1 MVSMRRLF
9 SILLAGLVVWAGVA
23 AAGPPLSAANARVE
37 RVCGCPGCDPAH
49 CCCLESAPAE
59 VPHPLEALPAGS
71 PSVFHPSEFLSA
83 SGSVLSLPKR
93 REAWLPAPDSFLPL
107 PGPVA
112 LFKRD
117 CAWLI

>member
-1 MVSMRRLF
+1 MRRLF

-23 AAGPPLSAANARVE
+23 AAGPPLPGAKPGVE
-37 RVCGCPGCDPAH
+37 QVCGCAGCNPAS
-49 CCCLESAPAE
+49 CCCIESPPAD

-71 PSVFHPSEFLSA
+71 PSVFHPFEFVSA
-83 SGSVLSLPKR
+83 GGSVLSLPKR
-93 REAWLPAPDSFLPL
+93 LEAWLPAPDLFLPL